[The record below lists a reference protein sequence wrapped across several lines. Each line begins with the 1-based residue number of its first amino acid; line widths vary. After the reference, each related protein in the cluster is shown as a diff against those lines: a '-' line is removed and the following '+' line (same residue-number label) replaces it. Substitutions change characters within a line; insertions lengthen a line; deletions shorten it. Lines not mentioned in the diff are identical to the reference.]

1 MLARLGKYARRT
13 DWMMIGAAAA
23 LLVFGFSAIYSVELG
38 GEDGVYTLL
47 NKQLIA
53 LIIGIFLAVFAASLH
68 VAQWRNLA
76 RFVYLL
82 GIILLIGVL
91 IFGTTIRGTTGWF
104 TFLGFSFQPVELMK
118 IGVVLA
124 LARYMSSVKVRPI
137 PLKDIVWSGMIAAV
151 PVGLVMLQP
160 DLGSASIIVGTWVLF
175 VLYKGVRWQYV
186 LAAIGIGALAF
197 FLAWQFVFA
206 EYQKDRVRIFMN
218 PGLDPLGSG
227 YNITQARIAIGSGG
241 LIGRGLGE
249 GSQSQLRFLP
259 ESQTDFIFA
268 VIAEELGFLGVLVLF
283 LSFVVLFYR
292 LYRLRSVKSDEY
304 AGFLAV
310 GVFFVLFVQT
320 YMNVGVN
327 LGILPATGVALPFV
341 SYGGSSLLASLFLV
355 GLGESVAIHARS
367 RTDLVASG

>member
-1 MLARLGKYARRT
+1 MLSRLQSYARRI
-13 DWMMIGAAAA
+13 DWVMLGAVGA

-38 GEDGVYTLL
+38 GQDGTYTFL
-47 NKQLIA
+47 NKQ
-53 LIIGIFLAVFAASLH
+53 FLALLIGLGLAGVAASLH

-76 RFVYLL
+76 RFVYVV
-82 GIILLIGVL
+82 GIILLIAVL

-104 TFLGFSFQPVELMK
+104 TLLGFSFQPVEFMK

-124 LARYMSSVKVRPI
+124 LARYMSSVKVRPL
-137 PLKDIVWSGMIAAV
+137 PLKDIVQSGVIAAI
-151 PVGLVMLQP
+151 PVGLVLLQP
-160 DLGSASIIVGTWVLF
+160 DLGSASIIVGTWALF

-186 LAAIGIGALAF
+186 LVAIGIGMLAL

-218 PGLDPLGSG
+218 PSLDPLGSG

-241 LIGRGLGE
+241 LLGRGLGE

-268 VIAEELGFLGVLVLF
+268 VIAEELGFLGVSVLF
-283 LSFVVLFYR
+283 LSFIVLFFR
-292 LYRLRSVKSDEY
+292 LYRLRSVKNDEY
-304 AGFLAV
+304 AQFLAM
-310 GVFFVLFVQT
+310 GILFVLFVQT

-341 SYGGSSLLASLFLV
+341 SYGGSSLLVSLFLV
-355 GLGESVAIHARS
+355 GLGESIAIHSRS
-367 RTDLVASG
+367 RTDLLARG